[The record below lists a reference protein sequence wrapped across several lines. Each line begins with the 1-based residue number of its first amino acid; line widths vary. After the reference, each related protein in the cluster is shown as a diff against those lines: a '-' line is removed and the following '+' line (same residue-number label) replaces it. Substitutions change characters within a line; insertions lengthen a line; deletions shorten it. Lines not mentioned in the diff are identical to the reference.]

1 MIYGVDTTFLI
12 ELEAVE
18 SRGHEA
24 ARRWLRRALGNDGRL
39 VLAGQV
45 LTEFLHVISDP
56 ARFERPLTVSAAVD
70 RAEAWWTAREVT
82 PVHPSDASVSV
93 FLDWMRQH
101 WLGRKRLLDT
111 MLAAT
116 YFTHG
121 VRDIVTSDA
130 RDYSVFGVFQI
141 HRPLESAGP

>member
-1 MIYGVDTTFLI
+1 MICGVDATFLI

-18 SRGHEA
+18 SR
-24 ARRWLRRALGNDGRL
+24 
-39 VLAGQV
+39 
-45 LTEFLHVISDP
+45 
-56 ARFERPLTVSAAVD
+56 
-70 RAEAWWTAREVT
+70 
-82 PVHPSDASVSV
+82 
-93 FLDWMRQH
+93 
-101 WLGRKRLLDT
+101 LGRKRLLDT

-141 HRPLESAGP
+141 HRPLESAGPSTGRL

>member
-1 MIYGVDTTFLI
+1 MTYGVDTTFLV
-12 ELEAVE
+12 EMEAVE
-18 SRGHEA
+18 SRAHEA
-24 ARRWLRRALGNDGRL
+24 ASRWLRGALGNDGRL
-39 VLAGQV
+39 VIAGQV
-45 LTEFLHVISDP
+45 LTEFIHVISDP
-56 ARFERPLTVSAAVD
+56 ARFERPLTVSAATD

-82 PVHPSDASVSV
+82 PVQPSEASVNV
-93 FLDWMRQH
+93 FLDWIPKYH
-101 WLGRKRLLDT
+101 LGRKRLLDT

-141 HRPLESAGP
+141 HRPS